1 MTREEAIEEI
11 KEEFNEFLKGTGLD
25 NEEYLKS
32 EMKTNED
39 LRKIVEANRMAI
51 KALEQEP
58 KWIPVSERLP
68 EENGQYLVTVKNLTG
83 YEQLYNNVFECE
95 FFEKDWIFK
104 GWKDNKVIAWMELP
118 EPYKAES
125 EE

>member
-1 MTREEAIEEI
+1 MTREEAIEELKAR
-11 KEEFNEFLKGTGLD
+11 KEHYEMGDGCEFL
-25 NEEYLKS
+25 
-32 EMKTNED
+32 
-39 LRKIVEANRMAI
+39 VEALEMGI

-104 GWKDNKVIAWMELP
+104 GWKDNKVIAWMPLP
-118 EPYKAES
+118 QPYKAES